1 MKSPVAGL
9 AHVVEEEE
17 EEEEEESS
25 TRRAAPVRRQSP
37 EVVHERSRWAVAPV
51 RFARAVT
58 LP

>member
-9 AHVVEEEE
+9 AHVVEEE